1 MAFWAQIEKLGQ
13 SLLGLGTKRLITLGL
28 IGAAVFATIGLA
40 SYYLSRPSMEV
51 LYAGLDRDDIGQ
63 IGSALKEAGISY
75 DISADGTSVLGHY
88 GESAQARMLLAE
100 KGLPH
105 GANAGYEL
113 FDKVG
118 SLGLT
123 SFMQDVT
130 RVRVLEGELARTIQ
144 LISGVKA
151 ARVHIVLSDE
161 GSFRRT
167 PQPPSASVIIR
178 TTSQSPGEMANTI
191 RHLVAAAVPGMTT
204 DQITVLSTD
213 GHMLASGADATEG
226 TVASMLN
233 LEHSLTQDLQEKIT
247 RTLSPYLG
255 AKNLQVSVATRI
267 NTDKKQ
273 TNETIYSPDSRVE
286 RSTRVIKETQTA
298 QNSNAAAATSVDK
311 NLVQEKASPTDGKN
325 SNEENQKREE
335 ITNYELSSK
344 TVSTV
349 SNGYSVQS
357 LSVAIMIN
365 RAALVAALGDK
376 APADAL
382 DKRVAELEQLVI
394 SAAGLQKDHGDTIK
408 ITAVDFTD
416 ASADFAPVAP
426 PTIVEM
432 MMRQSGTLIN
442 ALAVIAV
449 AFIAIKFGLRPA
461 MNAILANQP
470 QSQLEDQMGELP
482 MADGLPALGNM
493 GTMGEMGGMD
503 GPGDFSAGL
512 PTTFQGE
519 DEPNL
524 IEDLMHKPRRS
535 PQKRL
540 EQMVQFDEEQAAA
553 ILKQWIQRGQVA

>member
-1 MAFWAQIEKLGQ
+1 
-13 SLLGLGTKRLITLGL
+13 
-28 IGAAVFATIGLA
+28 
-40 SYYLSRPSMEV
+40 
-51 LYAGLDRDDIGQ
+51 
-63 IGSALKEAGISY
+63 
-75 DISADGTSVLGHY
+75 
-88 GESAQARMLLAE
+88 
-100 KGLPH
+100 
-105 GANAGYEL
+105 
-113 FDKVG
+113 
-118 SLGLT
+118 
-123 SFMQDVT
+123 
-130 RVRVLEGELARTIQ
+130 
-144 LISGVKA
+144 
-151 ARVHIVLSDE
+151 
-161 GSFRRT
+161 
-167 PQPPSASVIIR
+167 
-178 TTSQSPGEMANTI
+178 
-191 RHLVAAAVPGMTT
+191 
-204 DQITVLSTD
+204 
-213 GHMLASGADATEG
+213 
-226 TVASMLN
+226 
-233 LEHSLTQDLQEKIT
+233 
-247 RTLSPYLG
+247 
-255 AKNLQVSVATRI
+255 
-267 NTDKKQ
+267 
-273 TNETIYSPDSRVE
+273 
-286 RSTRVIKETQTA
+286 
-298 QNSNAAAATSVDK
+298 
-311 NLVQEKASPTDGKN
+311 
-325 SNEENQKREE
+325 
-335 ITNYELSSK
+335 
-344 TVSTV
+344 
-349 SNGYSVQS
+349 
-357 LSVAIMIN
+357 MIN

-493 GTMGEMGGMD
+493 GGMGEMGGMD

-524 IEDLMHKPRRS
+524 IEDLMQRPRRS

>member
-1 MAFWAQIEKLGQ
+1 MMMAFWAQLEKLGQ
-13 SLLGLGTKRLITLGL
+13 SLLGLGARRLIALGL
-28 IGAAVFATIGLA
+28 TGLAVFAFVGIS

-51 LYAGLDRDDIGQ
+51 LYAGLDRDDIGR
-63 IGSALKEAGISY
+63 IGSALKEAGIAY
-75 DISADGTSVLGHY
+75 DISADGTAVLGRY

-144 LISGVKA
+144 LISGVRA

-178 TTSQSPGEMANTI
+178 TSSSSPGEIASTI

-213 GHMLASGADATEG
+213 GHVLASGADATEG

-233 LEHSLTQDLQEKIT
+233 LEHSLTQALEDKIT

-255 AKNLQVSVATRI
+255 AKNLQVSVSTRI
-267 NTDKKQ
+267 NTDKRQ

-298 QNSNAAAATSVDK
+298 QNSNASAATSVDK
-311 NLVQEKASPTDGKN
+311 NLVQEKTSPADGKN
-325 SNEENQKREE
+325 SNEENQKHEE

-344 TVSTV
+344 TISTV

-376 APADAL
+376 APPDAL
-382 DKRVAELEQLVI
+382 DKRLNELEQLVT
-394 SAAGLQKDHGDTIK
+394 SAAGLQKEHGDTIK

-416 ASADFAPVAP
+416 TSLDLAPVAP
-426 PTIVEM
+426 PSVFELM
-432 MMRQSGTLIN
+432 LRQSGSVIN
-442 ALAVIAV
+442 ALALIVIAFV
-449 AFIAIKFGLRPA
+449 LIRFGLRPA
-461 MNAILANQP
+461 MNAILA
-470 QSQLEDQMGELP
+470 QSAQSAAETPMDELP
-482 MADGLPALGNM
+482 MADGLPALGMM
-493 GTMGEMGGMD
+493 GDGLDDSGGFM
-503 GPGDFSAGL
+503 PGL
-512 PTTFQGE
+512 PATFQGE
-519 DEPNL
+519 DEPSL
-524 IEDLMHKPRRS
+524 IDDLIQRPRRS

-553 ILKQWIQRGQVA
+553 ILKQWIQRGQAA

>member
-1 MAFWAQIEKLGQ
+1 MMAFWAQIEKLGQ
-13 SLLGLGTKRLITLGL
+13 SLLGLGAKRLIALGL
-28 IGAAVFATIGLA
+28 IGAAVFAFVGIA
-40 SYYLSRPSMEV
+40 SYYLSRPNMEV
-51 LYAGLDRDDIGQ
+51 LYAGLDRDDIGR
-63 IGSALKEAGISY
+63 IGSALKEAGITY
-75 DISADGTSVLGHY
+75 DISADGTSILGRY

-123 SFMQDVT
+123 SFMQEVT
-130 RVRVLEGELARTIQ
+130 RVRVLEGELSRTIQ

-151 ARVHIVLSDE
+151 ARVHIVLPDE

-178 TTSQSPGEMANTI
+178 TTASSPNEIAATI

-213 GHMLASGADATEG
+213 GHVLASGADATEG

-233 LEHSLTQDLQEKIT
+233 LEHNLTQDVQDKVT
-247 RTLSPYLG
+247 RTLAPYLG
-255 AKNLQVSVATRI
+255 AKNLQVSVSTRI

-273 TNETIYSPDSRVE
+273 TNETIYSPESRVE

-298 QNSNAAAATSVDK
+298 QNSNASASTSIDK
-311 NLVQEKASPTDGKN
+311 NLVQEKTSPSDGKN

-344 TVSTV
+344 TISTV

-357 LSVAIMIN
+357 LSVAILIN

-376 APADAL
+376 ATPDAI
-382 DKRVAELEQLVI
+382 DKRLNELEQLVV
-394 SAAGLQKDHGDTIK
+394 SAAGLQKDHGDAIK

-416 ASADFAPVAP
+416 AAQDLAPVAP
-426 PTIVEM
+426 PTLFELM
-432 MMRQSGTLIN
+432 LRQSGSLIN
-442 ALAVIAV
+442 ALALIVV
-449 AFIAIKFGLRPA
+449 AFILIRFGLRPA
-461 MNAILANQP
+461 MDAILANQP
-470 QSQLEDQMGELP
+470 QIAAEESGGELP
-482 MADGLPALGNM
+482 MLDGLPPLGL
-493 GTMGEMGGMD
+493 MGGD
-503 GPGDFSAGL
+503 SDEPGGFMPGL

-519 DEPNL
+519 DEPSL
-524 IEDLMHKPRRS
+524 IEDLIQKPRRS

-553 ILKQWIQRGQVA
+553 ILKQWIARGKAA